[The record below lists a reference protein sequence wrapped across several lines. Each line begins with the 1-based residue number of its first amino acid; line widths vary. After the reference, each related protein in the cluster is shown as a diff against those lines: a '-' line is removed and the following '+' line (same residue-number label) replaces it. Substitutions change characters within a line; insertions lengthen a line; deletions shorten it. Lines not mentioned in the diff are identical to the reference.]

1 MLSAAPASWD
11 FFVALGGICDV
22 ERYINWKRH
31 ISKEK
36 VIGNALKISHV
47 IDCEMPSSQ
56 HLDTI
61 RAEMLFANFFVMHNM
76 ALSAADHARHPAHA
90 SGKLN
95 CEGGPY
101 TLRSKSNYYA

>member
-1 MLSAAPASWD
+1 M
-11 FFVALGGICDV
+11 
-22 ERYINWKRH
+22 
-31 ISKEK
+31 
-36 VIGNALKISHV
+36 LKISHV
-47 IDCEMPSSQ
+47 IDWEMPSSQ

-76 ALSAADHARHPAHA
+76 SVSAADHARHLAHV

-101 TLRSKSNYYA
+101 TLHSKSNSYA